1 MFFVHRRAS
10 PALEG
15 GTATKNSPGP
25 GLRRSESVKGE
36 GLVRIRWAAF
46 LAYLCVSCVVVWL
59 LGLSAFPS
67 AIVGALSVGALSNIL
82 LLFFVRRSGAQTR
95 IWCGAALSLDTALL
109 AGLLYLY
116 GGYTNPFSMMF
127 LVYVTLAAFFLN
139 ARWTWWIFSLSLSL
153 FVALFFFHVPLEQ
166 LSMHAM
172 HGSPE
177 GFSLHLHGML
187 IAFVV
192 IGFLTSFFVARLAR
206 DLEERSEE
214 LARLAEREQ
223 EQKRLASLATLT
235 AGAAHELATPI
246 GTLTLIAE
254 ELQRDLAHEP
264 HLQGELAVMQQELL
278 RCEEVLGRMR
288 AQSSELSGEAPV
300 RAAVSEVLEGVRAA
314 LREGDDVE
322 FGVDGPSEAAVKTLK
337 GSLVSSLA
345 ALVRNGLQASPKGR
359 PVRVTAK
366 VLGDG
371 VEFVVRDEGSGMS
384 PEVLCR
390 AGDPFFTTKDPGKGL
405 GLGLFLV
412 KSFASQVGGR
422 FSVQSSAG
430 SGTKAS
436 LFVPQEVAA

>member
-1 MFFVHRRAS
+1 
-10 PALEG
+10 
-15 GTATKNSPGP
+15 
-25 GLRRSESVKGE
+25 
-36 GLVRIRWAAF
+36 
-46 LAYLCVSCVVVWL
+46 
-59 LGLSAFPS
+59 
-67 AIVGALSVGALSNIL
+67 
-82 LLFFVRRSGAQTR
+82 
-95 IWCGAALSLDTALL
+95 
-109 AGLLYLY
+109 
-116 GGYTNPFSMMF
+116 
-127 LVYVTLAAFFLN
+127 
-139 ARWTWWIFSLSLSL
+139 
-153 FVALFFFHVPLEQ
+153 
-166 LSMHAM
+166 
-172 HGSPE
+172 
-177 GFSLHLHGML
+177 
-187 IAFVV
+187 
-192 IGFLTSFFVARLAR
+192 
-206 DLEERSEE
+206 
-214 LARLAEREQ
+214 
-223 EQKRLASLATLT
+223 
-235 AGAAHELATPI
+235 
-246 GTLTLIAE
+246 
-254 ELQRDLAHEP
+254 
-264 HLQGELAVMQQELL
+264 VMQQELL

-422 FSVQSSAG
+422 FSVHSSAG
-430 SGTKAS
+430 SGTEAS
-436 LFVPQEVAA
+436 LFIPQEVAA